1 MVVNVADAWLYS
13 KLSGDATLTGLVGGR
28 IYGHIAPQ
36 EASYPLVL
44 FALQTAD
51 DVQTLG
57 PHRIMSN
64 MLYVVRVVG
73 EASSFG
79 APLSSVADR
88 IDAVLQAASG
98 TAGAGRVLACVRENP
113 SAMVESNKGKQ
124 YRYLGGVY
132 RLYAQ

>member
-1 MVVNVADAWLYS
+1 MVVNAADAWLYA
-13 KLSGDATLTGLVGGR
+13 KLTGDATLTGLVSGR

-36 EASYPLVL
+36 DATYPLVL

-57 PHRIMSN
+57 PNRIMSN
-64 MLYVVRVVG
+64 MLYVVRGIAEV
-73 EASSFG
+73 ASFG
-79 APLSSVADR
+79 ASLTTIADR
-88 IDAVLQAASG
+88 IDTVLQAASG
-98 TAGAGRVLACVRENP
+98 TVAAGRVLACVREAP
-113 SAMVESNKGKQ
+113 VVMVEVSKGKQ